1 MELTTHQTSP
11 PTRHLRRLL
20 LSAIIV
26 PLALMLVI
34 TGLLVW
40 QITRLLTAAAWVE
53 HSDRVL
59 AQANEVQRETLDMQN
74 GVRGFRITGDEEF
87 LEPYTRGLQIIHG
100 ESTELSDLVSD
111 DPVQQRLVGE
121 MAALRGWWMDCAREA
136 VDARRAGR
144 ETPRSRTLE
153 ANKLMDQ
160 IRQRF
165 RTFVDNGER
174 LRDQR
179 SKAVRRATRNT
190 LGFVALA
197 GALGGGLLAGL
208 AQRNFLEIARIYN
221 AALRRAQELN
231 LTLEQRVAERT
242 REAEA
247 RANQLR
253 EVNEELEEFAH
264 SVSHDLRAP
273 VRHIAGF
280 TELLRRSVGPTLS
293 AEDTAHLETIA
304 NTAGLAR
311 RMIDDLLAFSR
322 VNRAELRWT
331 TVNLNELVDDVRR
344 ELQPDTAGRQIEW
357 VIDQAIPLVRGDRA
371 MLKLVVQNLLSNA
384 VKFTARRE
392 PAPAR
397 IEIGISREPAPSPT
411 PKDFAVLFVRDNGAG
426 FEMEYAGKLFGV
438 FQRLHREDEFE
449 GTGIGLANVRRI
461 IARHGGQV
469 WAQGAVGQ
477 GATFFFTLPTTVIR
491 EATS

>member
-1 MELTTHQTSP
+1 
-11 PTRHLRRLL
+11 L
-20 LSAIIV
+20 LSAILV

-40 QITRLLTAAAWVE
+40 QITRLLTAASWVE
-53 HSDRVL
+53 HTDRVL

-87 LEPYTRGLQIIHG
+87 LEPYTRGLEIIHG
-100 ESTELSDLVSD
+100 ESAELSDLVSD
-111 DPVQQRLVGE
+111 DPVQQGLVGQ
-121 MAALRGWWMDCAREA
+121 MAVLRGWWIDCAREA
-136 VDARRAGR
+136 IDARRAGR
-144 ETPRSRTLE
+144 ETPMSRSVE

-165 RTFVDNGER
+165 RTFVDNEER
-174 LRDQR
+174 LRDER

-190 LGFVALA
+190 LGLVALA

-208 AQRNFLEIARIYN
+208 AQRNFLEIARTYN

-247 RANQLR
+247 RASQLR
-253 EVNEELEEFAH
+253 EVNEELEAFAH

-280 TELLRRSVGPTLS
+280 TELLRRSVGSTLS
-293 AEDTAHLETIA
+293 PEDQAHLETIA
-304 NTAGLAR
+304 GTAGLAR

-322 VNRAELRWT
+322 VSRAELRWT
-331 TVNLNELVDDVRR
+331 TVNLNELIDDVRR
-344 ELQPDTAGRQIEW
+344 ELEPDIAGRQIEW
-357 VIDQAIPLVRGDRA
+357 TIASSLPMVRGDRA

-384 VKFTARRE
+384 VKFTAKLE
-392 PAPAR
+392 SPPAR
-397 IEIGISREPAPSPT
+397 IEVGVTTEPLSTPTSP
-411 PKDFAVLFVRDNGAG
+411 DFAAFFVRDNGAG
-426 FEMEYAGKLFGV
+426 FEMEYAEKLFGV
-438 FQRLHREDEFE
+438 FQRLHRADEFE

-469 WAQGAVGQ
+469 WALGAVGQ
-477 GATFFFTLPTTVIR
+477 GATFFFTLPTTVTSR
-491 EATS
+491 EPTT